1 MKEIYDITLID
12 GLFEETNAKE
22 IILTMIDKKI
32 EFNEMSSFRNLVTNN
47 NKDLNLE
54 ARIQALKL
62 AKQELIHFL
71 KNDNNKKFKISAKIK
86 IEPC

>member
-1 MKEIYDITLID
+1 MKK
-12 GLFEETNAKE
+12 AKE

-62 AKQELIHFL
+62 AKQEVDDIKAKF
-71 KNDNNKKFKISAKIK
+71 NKANLEISNATTTIGAT
-86 IEPC
+86 CS